1 MSSLRSVT
9 DLLGL
14 VWPVSCA
21 GCSLPGVSFCAACT
35 GAFDAR
41 PVRVS
46 LTGWPAAPP
55 AWACAVY
62 SGQVSAA
69 VIAWKDRGRHDL
81 TAVLG
86 AALARAVLAALPQGA
101 AGPAGPAAP
110 RPVLLVPVPSRRSAR
125 RRRGEDVG
133 RSLAGCAAVRV
144 RAGLPAGARPA
155 PLVRVVP
162 ALRLPAGVRDQSG
175 LGAAERGRNLAGAT
189 RLRRG
194 AVSLVAGQ
202 DCLVVDD
209 VLTTGASARAAA
221 AALESAGA
229 RVVGLAAACA
239 TPLRRGLSADARWD

>member
-1 MSSLRSVT
+1 MSSLRALT

-14 VWPVSCA
+14 VWPVACA
-21 GCSLPGVSFCAACT
+21 GCTLPGVALCPACT
-35 GAFDAR
+35 GAFDVR
-41 PVRVS
+41 PVRVQ

-55 AWACAVY
+55 AWACAAY
-62 SGQVSAA
+62 RGQVSAA
-69 VIAWKDRGRHDL
+69 VVAWKDRGRHDV

-86 AALARAVLAALPQGA
+86 GALARAVLAALHELATG
-101 AGPAGPAAP
+101 
-110 RPVLLVPVPSRRSAR
+110 PVLLVPVPSRRSAR

-133 RSLAGCAAVRV
+133 RSLAGCAASRV
-144 RAGLPAGARPA
+144 RAVGPPGAGGGPA
-155 PLVRVVP
+155 VRVVP

-175 LGAAERGRNLAGAT
+175 LGAVERGRNLAGAT

-194 AVSLVAGQ
+194 AVPLVAGQ

-229 RVVGLAAACA
+229 RVVGRAAACA
-239 TPLRRGLSADARWD
+239 TPLRRGLSAGARWD